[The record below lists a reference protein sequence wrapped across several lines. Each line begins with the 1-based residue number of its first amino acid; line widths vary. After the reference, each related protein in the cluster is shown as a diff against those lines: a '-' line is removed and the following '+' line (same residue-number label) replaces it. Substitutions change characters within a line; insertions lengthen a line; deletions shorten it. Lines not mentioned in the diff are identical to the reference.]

1 MNKKKKTSTSFRK
14 LAYMALLAAVLSVT
28 VPGSVTRPIPGDDG
42 YGSVAKPQSNKD
54 YPDNYEL

>member
-14 LAYMALLAAVLSVT
+14 LAYMALLATVLSVT

-42 YGSVAKPQSNKD
+42 YGSVAKPQHD
-54 YPDNYEL
+54 IDCPECYDL

>member
-28 VPGSVTRPIPGDDG
+28 IPGHVTRPVPGDDG
-42 YGSVAKPQSNKD
+42 YGSVAKPQNDKD
-54 YPDNYEL
+54 PQDNYEL